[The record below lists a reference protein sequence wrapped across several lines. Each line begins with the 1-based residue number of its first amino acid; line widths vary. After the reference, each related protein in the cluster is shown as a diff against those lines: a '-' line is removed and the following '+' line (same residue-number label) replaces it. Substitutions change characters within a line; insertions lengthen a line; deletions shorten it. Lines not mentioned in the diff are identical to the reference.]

1 MASTQPP
8 GDRVAK
14 LALGDGHSC
23 ALLASGRVACWGDN
37 GMGQLGNG
45 SDRSSFSPLFVPDV
59 LDAIDIRASR
69 ATTCII
75 RRTGAVA
82 CWGDNAY
89 GQANPTFD
97 ATRTSAPTPRGIYNG
112 TGEPPRFT
120 PAHVLRVATTNAAA
134 AGARS
139 LSLGSIHGC
148 ALLDAGAVRCWGDA
162 SHGQLGVAAPA
173 DGFEV
178 QPIVGVPPFVEVAS
192 AQFYS
197 CGRTADGAVWCWG
210 ANEDEQLGT
219 GEPGPRPRQVPGIG
233 GATGIQLAANRACAW
248 GPGGRVTCWG
258 DSLACG
264 EDHAEAP
271 AVVPN
276 LDTSV
281 QFVRAAGDCAHPICA
296 EMSNASR
303 LGGLAHARS
312 TPGGGGRRD
321 PASPALEGR
330 ATGQRGHGQ
339 PYPCL
344 PGSPVCIGPSQMSVS
359 SVYCGAWEETL
370 RQLARRGA
378 WRQGWARL
386 AGR

>member
-1 MASTQPP
+1 
-8 GDRVAK
+8 
-14 LALGDGHSC
+14 
-23 ALLASGRVACWGDN
+23 
-37 GMGQLGNG
+37 MGQLGNG
-45 SDRSSFSPLFVPDV
+45 SDRASFSPIFVPDV

-89 GQANPTFD
+89 GQGSPTFD
-97 ATRTSAPTPRGIYNG
+97 AGQTSAPTPRDDD

-120 PAHVLRVATTNAAA
+120 PAPVLRVATTNAAA

-139 LSLGSIHGC
+139 LSLGDMHGC

-173 DGFEV
+173 DGFVV
-178 QPIVGVPPFVEVAS
+178 QPVVGVPPFVEVAS

-210 ANEDEQLGT
+210 ANEDAQLGT
-219 GEPGPRPRQVPGIG
+219 SEPGPRPRQVPGIG

-248 GPGGRVTCWG
+248 VPGGRVACWG

-264 EDHAEAP
+264 EDHAEPP
-271 AVVPN
+271 AVVPS

-281 QFVRAAGDCAHPICA
+281 QFVRAAGDCFWCA
-296 EMSNASR
+296 LDAR
-303 LGGLAHARS
+303 RGLACDGDEIAKVHFDMAN
-312 TPGGGGRRD
+312 
-321 PASPALEGR
+321 
-330 ATGQRGHGQ
+330 
-339 PYPCL
+339 
-344 PGSPVCIGPSQMSVS
+344 VS
-359 SVYCGAWEETL
+359 SVAAGILHACAL
-370 RQLARRGA
+370 RSDGSVWCWGGNPDGEL
-378 WRQGWARL
+378 
-386 AGR
+386 GRKTVKDRDPEPAVVLWPSPSPEDPVP